1 MTHPQPGLLRTSLRF
16 TWQGLNDI
24 PLLRAS
30 VLWPVLGITLLCLG
44 LAAFGVTQQ
53 VTNPERAEA
62 FSPRLFAFFFL
73 PAEFLLYD
81 LILGNPDP
89 RLTLKRLWLD
99 WRFPRLL
106 WTWIQ
111 AGLAVGLPGA
121 LLMGVLVAVT
131 TGFSG
136 SAKPSTAQATLLI
149 AALVAVAC
157 AMMYCFFRLLY
168 LSLAVARRGPQPLR
182 AAFRETKGRMWV
194 IGSMLIL
201 PYAGIMAAGL
211 AVELLGPLLESRL
224 GLAGLAPWFL
234 LDACLTGFLCCLS
247 ATVLAFSYQ
256 RVFPEPVAGQPQ
268 TAEPSPTG
276 DGQQA
281 GR

>member
-1 MTHPQPGLLRTSLRF
+1 MTQQQPGLLRTSLRF

-30 VLWPVLGITLLCLG
+30 VLWPVLGITVLCLG

-53 VTNPERAEA
+53 LTNPERAEA
-62 FSPRLFAFFFL
+62 FSPRLFAFLFL

-89 RLTLKRLWLD
+89 RLTMKRLWLD
-99 WRFPRLL
+99 WRFGKLV
-106 WTWIQ
+106 WTWIK

-121 LLMGVLVAVT
+121 LVMVVLVAVT

-136 SAKPSTAQATLLI
+136 GAKPSTAQATLLI

-157 AMMYCFFRLLY
+157 AMMYCFFRVLY
-168 LSLAVARRGPQPLR
+168 LSLAVARRDPQPLR
-182 AAFRETKGRMWV
+182 ASFRETKGRVWA
-194 IGSMLIL
+194 ISCMLIV
-201 PYAGIMAAGL
+201 PYAAIMAAGL
-211 AVELLGPLLESRL
+211 AVELLGPLLEGRL

-234 LDACLTGFLCCLS
+234 LDACLTGFLSCLS
-247 ATVLAFSYQ
+247 AAVLAFSYQ
-256 RVFPEPVAGQPQ
+256 RMFPVLIAAQPQ
-268 TAEPSPTG
+268 TAPPAEQDRPAS
-276 DGQQA
+276 A
-281 GR
+281 E

>member
-1 MTHPQPGLLRTSLRF
+1 MTQQQPGLLRTSLRF

-30 VLWPVLGITLLCLG
+30 VLWPVLGITVLCLG

-62 FSPRLFAFFFL
+62 FSPRLFAFLFL

-89 RLTLKRLWLD
+89 RLTMKRLWLD
-99 WRFPRLL
+99 WRFAKLV
-106 WTWIQ
+106 WTWIK

-121 LLMGVLVAVT
+121 LLMVVLVAVT

-136 SAKPSTAQATLLI
+136 GAKPSTAQATLLI

-157 AMMYCFFRLLY
+157 AIMYCFFRLLY
-168 LSLAVARRGPQPLR
+168 LSLAVARRDPQPLR
-182 AAFRETKGRMWV
+182 ASFHETKGRVWA
-194 IGSMLIL
+194 IGRMLIL
-201 PYAGIMAAGL
+201 PYAAIMAAGL
-211 AVELLGPLLESRL
+211 AVELLGPLLEGRL

-234 LDACLTGFLCCLS
+234 LDACLTGFLSCLS
-247 ATVLAFSYQ
+247 AAVLAFSYQ
-256 RVFPEPVAGQPQ
+256 RVFPPVAEQLQ
-268 TAEPSPTG
+268 TAEPSSAR
-276 DGQQA
+276 DEQQA
-281 GR
+281 DH